1 MANKQNPTQ
10 CNEQVDYQTLIE
22 NAKSMELENNQL
34 KTIIEK
40 MKAEAA
46 EKTPNDEFAAQI
58 AKLTGDNSQLNEQVK
73 VLIEERDDLANQIKN
88 LKTEIE
94 NIGGDN
100 NAEVTALNEQLETA
114 KQQIADLTNK
124 NKDLE
129 EANKEKQTRIDKMLQ
144 DASGVD
150 KGLFLSPF
158 AKDLLNLLA
167 DKLSKLHGKEI
178 KPETILED
186 YLIRYNVS
194 EQYNLWFHDFVITE
208 KEAVSIA
215 HKIKPEI
222 TNFTQLKKA
231 LSINPKYDKHDI

>member
-10 CNEQVDYQTLIE
+10 GNEQVDYQTLIE

-58 AKLTGDNSQLNEQVK
+58 AKVTGDNSQLNEQVK
-73 VLIEERDDLANQIKN
+73 VLIEEREDLANQIKN

-178 KPETILED
+178 KPETI
-186 YLIRYNVS
+186 
-194 EQYNLWFHDFVITE
+194 
-208 KEAVSIA
+208 
-215 HKIKPEI
+215 
-222 TNFTQLKKA
+222 
-231 LSINPKYDKHDI
+231 PKTT